1 LKDLLIKNISAM
13 KKRVLLIEDNVD
25 DIDLTLR
32 AFKKNHF
39 TNEIDVVYDGAEALA
54 YFNKIKSK
62 HIIENT
68 IPALILLDI
77 KLPKID
83 GIEVLK
89 SLRNDNLTKLIPI
102 VMLTSSSEEV
112 DLKKSYDY
120 GANSY
125 ILKPIDFNS
134 FVEVVNCLGLYW
146 LFYNQTPSCEK

>member
-1 LKDLLIKNISAM
+1 M
-13 KKRVLLIEDNVD
+13 KKKILLIEDNVD

-32 AFKKNHF
+32 AFRKNHY
-39 TNEIDVVYDGAEALA
+39 NNIIDIAHDGVEALE
-54 YFNKIKSK
+54 YINNINCNQ
-62 HIIENT
+62 IYENT

-83 GIEVLK
+83 GLEVLK
-89 SLRNDNLTKLIPI
+89 SLRSDKLTKLTPI
-102 VMLTSSSEEV
+102 VMLTSSNEEI
-112 DLKKSYDY
+112 DLKKSYEF

-146 LFYNQTPSCEK
+146 LFYNQTTGFAA